1 MDTDCYDVT
10 PGVQLHPPLLWR
22 SHLEVVERDAEPERI
37 YTVPMMKDTHNIRIL
52 LQHLSGEPV
61 ESADFT
67 FTLTDAANS
76 IFDGANNLLP
86 VEPFT
91 IYPGS
96 KAIPCPRASANPS
109 SLSPSFSTRA

>member
-1 MDTDCYDVT
+1 MWSRAH
-10 PGVQLHPPLLWR
+10 LHR
-22 SHLEVVERDAEPERI
+22 ANDERH
-37 YTVPMMKDTHNIRIL
+37 HNIRIL

-91 IYPGS
+91 IYPWIKGNTV
-96 KAIPCPRASANPS
+96 PPRASANPS
-109 SLSPSFSTRA
+109 SLSPSFRPRA